1 VTSTLSF
8 SRLNPS
14 SCRIPYLVG
23 REWKRVEESGR
34 EWKRVKDKLKRVGE
48 RGSYVEGSCRERKRV
63 NVSER
68 EWKRVEESG
77 RECAE
82 EEGTD
87 GQQLS

>member
-1 VTSTLSF
+1 
-8 SRLNPS
+8 
-14 SCRIPYLVG
+14 
-23 REWKRVEESGR
+23 
-34 EWKRVKDKLKRVGE
+34 VKDKLKRVGE

-63 NVSER
+63 NVSGREWKRVEESGR

-82 EEGTD
+82 EDGTD